1 MGHIGNGARTMEHD
15 RYEGNDAARDW
26 AQPRPGPDDRLTDH
40 LWRLALP
47 HLQGALHDPA
57 LVHVVRELSPS
68 APLAGLAQALADDAL
83 RRALRLVGG
92 ARSYQHEA
100 GSTEGWQLAYDAAI
114 VELANT
120 AMSALRGLRAGVT
133 QVH

>member
-1 MGHIGNGARTMEHD
+1 MEHD
-15 RYEGNDAARDW
+15 RYERNDAARDW
-26 AQPRPGPDDRLTDH
+26 AKPRPGPDAGLTDH

-47 HLQGALHDPA
+47 HLQGALHETA
-57 LVHVVRELSPS
+57 LVHTVRELPPS
-68 APLAGLAQALADDAL
+68 APLAGLAQPLADDAL

-100 GSTEGWQLAYDAAI
+100 GSAEGWQLAYDAAV

-120 AMSALRGLRAGVT
+120 AMSALRGLRARVSR
-133 QVH
+133 VH